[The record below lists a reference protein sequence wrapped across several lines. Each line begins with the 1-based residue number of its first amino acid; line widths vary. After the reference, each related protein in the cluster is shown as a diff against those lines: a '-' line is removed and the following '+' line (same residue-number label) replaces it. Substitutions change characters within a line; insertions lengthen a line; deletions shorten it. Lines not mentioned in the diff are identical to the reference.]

1 VDFLRPVFQEDE
13 MKLILVGAALGGMA
27 GLFQLLVILLQQFFG
42 RNAFL

>member
-13 MKLILVGAALGGMA
+13 MKLILVGAALGGMD

-42 RNAFL
+42 